1 MREGLEPS
9 AQSRYGTN
17 ELARLIG
24 EQLNISPIK
33 LEYIMQGYGG
43 TLGGYLLTMIDA
55 TLRQVTDRDFLSP
68 RIDQM
73 PLLGDIFTSEVGGGL
88 QEQFYQ
94 LKEASDRFTASVNRL
109 EKDGKQKEL
118 QAYLANNSGLD
129 ITRKDILKLGRYMKK
144 YREEKQEIIQ
154 ADFLDSQQKK
164 KMLLE
169 LDRDRNIRLAYV
181 PELKEMADVKGYIGN
196 LFRN

>member
-1 MREGLEPS
+1 
-9 AQSRYGTN
+9 
-17 ELARLIG
+17 
-24 EQLNISPIK
+24 
-33 LEYIMQGYGG
+33 
-43 TLGGYLLTMIDA
+43 
-55 TLRQVTDRDFLSP
+55 
-68 RIDQM
+68 M
-73 PLLGDIFTSEVGGGL
+73 PLIGDIFTSEVGGGL

-109 EKDGKQKEL
+109 EKDGKEKEL